1 MLRSSWIAS
10 EILTTFSHES
20 KLESLSLIPKSPPL
34 SPGGVFRVIS
44 IDPSNLE
51 LVLWDRSVEGRFPEA
66 KEVKQAVRD
75 VVNPDKDLGHSEN
88 SDEAKQAMNMDCLE
102 CKAKEEENDTT
113 KQPVISAQNQLVL
126 PPAFY
131 DSNTVSIEY
140 STGSSISSIENK
152 LHTAIYYTNE
162 LLSME
167 YERNA
172 WWKEN
177 KHLQNDVLKNATVPA
192 SVDVVT
198 LVPIRD
204 NIGVLNVK
212 LNGITI
218 FDHNQLLENNG
229 SKSNIRELLS
239 EILSDGGPSNKNAGF
254 AIEIM
259 SDDEADEAR
268 KFFGVF

>member
-20 KLESLSLIPKSPPL
+20 KLESVSLIPQSPPL
-34 SPGGVFRVIS
+34 SPGGVFRVTS
-44 IDPSNLE
+44 EDLSSLE

-75 VVNPDKDLGHSEN
+75 VVNPDKDLGHSEKN
-88 SDEAKQAMNMDCLE
+88 DASKHAMSLDCLE
-102 CKAKEEENDTT
+102 CKTKEEENDAKADPAT
-113 KQPVISAQNQLVL
+113 SAENQLVL

-140 STGSSISSIENK
+140 STGSSISSPENK
-152 LHTAIYYTNE
+152 LHTAINFANE
-162 LLSME
+162 LLSMV

-192 SVDVVT
+192 SVDIVT
-198 LVPIRD
+198 LIPIRD
-204 NIGVLNVK
+204 NIGVLV
-212 LNGITI
+212 G
-218 FDHNQLLENNG
+218 H
-229 SKSNIRELLS
+229 RC
-239 EILSDGGPSNKNAGF
+239 
-254 AIEIM
+254 
-259 SDDEADEAR
+259 
-268 KFFGVF
+268 

>member
-102 CKAKEEENDTT
+102 CKAKEEENDAT

-162 LLSME
+162 LLGMV

-198 LVPIRD
+198 LVPIRN
-204 NIGVLNVK
+204 NIGVLVGQQC
-212 LNGITI
+212 L
-218 FDHNQLLENNG
+218 QL
-229 SKSNIRELLS
+229 
-239 EILSDGGPSNKNAGF
+239 
-254 AIEIM
+254 
-259 SDDEADEAR
+259 
-268 KFFGVF
+268 GVQ